1 MVTAQYLVEGAFYA
15 AEQCGFLLRDAVV
28 LYNRKAYASAVVLAA
43 FAREELGRSR
53 ILRDLHRKMVKDGQA
68 VTIKDIQNKCQDHV
82 TKQQWAQLSITQ
94 RFSGD
99 EGLGRLLRT
108 RARTGPQS
116 EAFKEADKRL
126 TDITK
131 RQKKRTP
138 DDRHKA
144 RQSALYVEP
153 DETGT
158 RWNRPKETLQENARK
173 FLEDTANDYGPEYYR
188 LQQGQIERTDWE
200 FAKALREWV
209 DRPELPSPERPAF
222 ITEPQGPTEDTD

>member
-108 RARTGPQS
+108 RARTVP
-116 EAFKEADKRL
+116 KVKRSR
-126 TDITK
+126 K
-131 RQKKRTP
+131 RI
-138 DDRHKA
+138 
-144 RQSALYVEP
+144 
-153 DETGT
+153 
-158 RWNRPKETLQENARK
+158 
-173 FLEDTANDYGPEYYR
+173 ND
-188 LQQGQIERTDWE
+188 
-200 FAKALREWV
+200 
-209 DRPELPSPERPAF
+209 
-222 ITEPQGPTEDTD
+222 